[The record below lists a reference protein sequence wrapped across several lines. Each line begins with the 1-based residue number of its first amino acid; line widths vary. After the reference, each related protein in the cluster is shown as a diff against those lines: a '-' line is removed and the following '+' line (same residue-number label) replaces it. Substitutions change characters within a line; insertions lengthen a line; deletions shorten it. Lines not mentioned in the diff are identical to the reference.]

1 MGTFTEG
8 DIVTL
13 AFTEGDYLL
22 AKIVYVEE
30 LTLNELIHLMV
41 YDTVV
46 EGGPAGYDDQGE
58 YQERTHPE
66 IPDVAGLPVVIDHIA
81 LTSPAFE
88 DCDPLLVGRR
98 DVTDDERRGYAVWV
112 ALQRERAIRRGQMRP
127 DPEPEEE
134 EIEDVEE
141 FEEEYE
147 EGHEGEF
154 DEVDEEER
162 EEAEEEYEEEREA
175 VADDE
180 IVEGEPTVVETEE
193 GEIIPVTPH
202 TWHEVNFDVSIAQA
216 LVELADVFRQ
226 EKFADSVVGQMV
238 IEQTEASAEEIRE
251 LVDRLVNDGDYGAG
265 QELLLFGDPAA
276 DALYAALKETKNEQ
290 AADDI
295 LQILADIGT
304 DRAYAHITEFFVERI
319 DRLPADTMAVAAA
332 RTFCYVVMLTG
343 GTPEPLRRNLRLL
356 ERLDYPELREN
367 AEEAIRAVEQQGT
380 EVPEEAP
387 RSTDPFSTL

>member
-22 AKIVYVEE
+22 AKIVYIEE

-46 EGGPAGYDDQGE
+46 EGGPAGYDDHGE
-58 YQERTHPE
+58 YQERTHPDV
-66 IPDVAGLPVVIDHIA
+66 PDVAGLPVVIDHIA

-88 DCDPLLVGRR
+88 DCDPLLVERR
-98 DVTDDERRGYAVWV
+98 DVTDEERRGYAVWV
-112 ALQRERAIRRGQMRP
+112 ALQRERAILRGQMRP

-134 EIEDVEE
+134 EIEDMED
-141 FEEEYE
+141 FEEEYDE
-147 EGHEGEF
+147 EYEG
-154 DEVDEEER
+154 DEAEER
-162 EEAEEEYEEEREA
+162 EEAEEEYAEA
-175 VADDE
+175 DE
-180 IVEGEPTVVETEE
+180 AAAEDGIVEGEPTVVETED

-216 LVELADVFRQ
+216 LVELADVFRRD
-226 EKFADSVVGQMV
+226 EFADSVVGKMV
-238 IEQTEASAEEIRE
+238 IGQTEASAEEIRE

-304 DRAYAHITEFFVERI
+304 DRAYAHIAEFFVERI
-319 DRLPADTMAVAAA
+319 DRLPADPMAVAAA

-343 GTPEPLRRNLRLL
+343 GTPEPLRRNLRLI
-356 ERLDYPELREN
+356 EQLDYPELREN
-367 AEEAIRAVEQQGT
+367 AEEAIRAIERQGT